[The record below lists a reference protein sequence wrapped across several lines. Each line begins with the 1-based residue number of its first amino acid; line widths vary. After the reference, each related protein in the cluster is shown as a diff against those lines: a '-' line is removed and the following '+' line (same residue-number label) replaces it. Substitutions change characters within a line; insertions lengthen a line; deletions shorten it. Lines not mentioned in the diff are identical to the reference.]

1 MANIN
6 APFGFRQAQGTGS
19 SPTYEQLEM
28 LMDYNAIAAYYG
40 DPLVRQA
47 DGSVA
52 PIAAS
57 TQSVAQILAGIF
69 YGCKYPSVSQKRTVW
84 GNYWPGSDVSSANQ
98 VTAYVVNDP
107 LAQFQVQSDN
117 TTFATFTGFSN
128 AGIGANYAYNSGAGN
143 AANGVSGAYVV
154 TSSGAVTGTLAFR
167 LTGLLTWP
175 PGANGSIPATAYAI
189 GVVAFNNVET
199 KSLTATI

>member
-1 MANIN
+1 M
-6 APFGFRQAQGTGS
+6 
-19 SPTYEQLEM
+19 
-28 LMDYNAIAAYYG
+28 
-40 DPLVRQA
+40 
-47 DGSVA
+47 
-52 PIAAS
+52 
-57 TQSVAQILAGIF
+57 
-69 YGCKYPSVSQKRTVW
+69 SQKRTVW

-143 AANGVSGAYVV
+143 AANGVSGSYVV